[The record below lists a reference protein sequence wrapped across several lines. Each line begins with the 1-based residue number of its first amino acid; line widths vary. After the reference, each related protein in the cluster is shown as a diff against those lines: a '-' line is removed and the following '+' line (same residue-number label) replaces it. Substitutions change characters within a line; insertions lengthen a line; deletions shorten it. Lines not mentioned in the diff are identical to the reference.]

1 VAEPTAFERELQAL
15 GVQLRTLETEY
26 NMYFAGRSARPPL
39 QRRAA
44 LERAFRRL
52 DRAHVES
59 AVQRFQF
66 STLQARYS
74 SFGEL
79 WDRGVRAREE
89 GRPGPFVRKPL
100 DPVVVHPA
108 EHLIHEAA
116 FGDPVRQIDTLRDLY
131 EALMQA
137 RRDAGL
143 GIVPFHKFANL
154 VREQVQTLQA
164 RHPGDDVSFRVSLRD
179 GRVNLTARAIKP
191 SDEPREGER

>member
-1 VAEPTAFERELQAL
+1 VAEPTAFERELHAL
-15 GVQLRTLETEY
+15 GVQLRRLETEY
-26 NMYFAGRSARPPL
+26 TMYFAGRSARPPV
-39 QRRAA
+39 QSRAA
-44 LERAFRRL
+44 LDRAFRRL
-52 DRAHVES
+52 DRVHVETP
-59 AVQRFQF
+59 VLRFQF

-74 SFGEL
+74 SFAEL

-89 GRPGPFVRKPL
+89 GRPGPFVRKPI
-100 DPVVVHPA
+100 DAVVLPPA

-154 VREQVQTLQA
+154 VKEQVQSLQA
-164 RHPGDDVSFRVSLRD
+164 RHPGDEVSFRVSLRD
-179 GRVNLTARAIKP
+179 GRVSLTARAIKP
-191 SDEPREGER
+191 SDEPPEGES